1 MSSRIPVHIFRT
13 EEVYIVLPH
22 FAAIRF
28 SFPSQWPLGDVEK
41 ARIGP
46 HHKPHPPGASSAR
59 TDFSDT
65 ALSLISLLM
74 GFSPCWS
81 VSDISRKVAAP
92 RFAATWPRATA
103 ASGGSP
109 PGATISTRRASER
122 RGVFTPIMEEQRT
135 ALCQME
141 CTLGIRMER
150 IQAIAYCRRRVGFGV
165 VEDFN

>member
-1 MSSRIPVHIFRT
+1 MSSRIPVFKFPAV
-13 EEVYIVLPH
+13 EVYNALPH
-22 FAAIRF
+22 PAVFRF
-28 SFPSQWPLGDVEK
+28 SFPSKWTQETPKKRALALTPSLSSGS
-41 ARIGP
+41 A
-46 HHKPHPPGASSAR
+46 SAR

-74 GFSPCWS
+74 DFSPCWAVS
-81 VSDISRKVAAP
+81 VIPLEAAAP
-92 RFAATWPRATA
+92 RFAATWPRTTA

-109 PGATISTRRASER
+109 PGATNSTGRASER